1 MPALM
6 PTGFVGE
13 IVWLG
18 RVTGPAPVLASLC
31 ANELFASFPG
41 IAGEVHEGLTR
52 PSCSRVTAQYP
63 KGTVIRN
70 TRQISLVSEEELAG
84 IAAGMGIARLSPAEL
99 GATMCLRG
107 IPDFTH
113 VPPSSRLQGDG
124 GATLVVDMQNLPCTI
139 PAKAI
144 ERLNPG
150 HGARFKAAAV
160 GRRGVTAWVER
171 EGFFRVGDR
180 VRLHVPDQ
188 RAWAQSGTL
197 TGRQIAV

>member
-18 RVTGPAPVLASLC
+18 RVTGTAPVLASLC

-70 TRQISLVSEEELAG
+70 TRQI
-84 IAAGMGIARLSPAEL
+84 
-99 GATMCLRG
+99 
-107 IPDFTH
+107 
-113 VPPSSRLQGDG
+113 
-124 GATLVVDMQNLPCTI
+124 
-139 PAKAI
+139 
-144 ERLNPG
+144 
-150 HGARFKAAAV
+150 
-160 GRRGVTAWVER
+160 
-171 EGFFRVGDR
+171 
-180 VRLHVPDQ
+180 
-188 RAWAQSGTL
+188 
-197 TGRQIAV
+197 